1 MPKFP
6 KSEADIFKLGHEM
19 LSGYS
24 LHMADF
30 PSVDAAVLS
39 QAFNDYLNSTGG
51 YLEAH
56 AKAKLATEAKNT
68 RLTGLRDI
76 MKNCLKKSHVDAA
89 DSPEKLALIGWGPKA
104 VAQMI
109 EAPSAPV
116 SLRAA
121 GQGKGTIRLLW
132 KNPSGGGAVRN
143 YNIQRREQLTEGDF
157 SSWSIVASALETE
170 IDLTNQPQGIELEYR
185 IKAVNTGGQSMSS
198 NTAAVVL

>member
-6 KSEADIFKLGHEM
+6 AKELSIKTLALEM
-19 LSGYS
+19 LYGYFS
-24 LHMADF
+24 HPGDF
-30 PSVDAAVLS
+30 PSIDIVEIADAVNLYLFDRNAQD
-39 QAFNDYLNSTGG
+39 QAR
-51 YLEAH
+51 A
-56 AKAKLATEAKNT
+56 AAKLATEAKNASSKV
-68 RLTGLRDI
+68 LAES
-76 MKNCLKKSHVDAA
+76 MKNCLKKSQVDAA

-116 SLRAA
+116 GLRAA

-143 YNIQRREQLTEGDF
+143 YIIQRREQLTEGDF

-170 IDLTNQPQGIELEYR
+170 IDLTNQPQGMELEYR
-185 IKAVNTGGQSMSS
+185 IKAVNTGGQSTPS